1 MKEAHDTDV
10 GDLFKVKLAKKAYH
24 LGKKGMLY
32 FHYLPKLL
40 LNFSAFLRKK
50 MALPPFISANFFEK
64 GFSGVISAQAPLLRM
79 AYAFQGIAV
88 DDGWTTRRRDHCKGR
103 IRAWRRCSEAAWNA
117 VDAALGHS
125 KHQLCYL

>member
-64 GFSGVISAQAPLLRM
+64 GFSGVILERLGFLFPPNFPLM
-79 AYAFQGIAV
+79 PPFP
-88 DDGWTTRRRDHCKGR
+88 GWE
-103 IRAWRRCSEAAWNA
+103 I
-117 VDAALGHS
+117 LGLFFWGGDPKMSWENPLVVGEPVFNQHP
-125 KHQLCYL
+125 L

>member
-64 GFSGVISAQAPLLRM
+64 GFSGVILERLGFLFAPCFPLL
-79 AYAFQGIAV
+79 APFP
-88 DDGWTTRRRDHCKGR
+88 GWE
-103 IRAWRRCSEAAWNA
+103 I
-117 VDAALGHS
+117 LGLFFWGGDPKMSWENPLVVGEPVFNQHP
-125 KHQLCYL
+125 L